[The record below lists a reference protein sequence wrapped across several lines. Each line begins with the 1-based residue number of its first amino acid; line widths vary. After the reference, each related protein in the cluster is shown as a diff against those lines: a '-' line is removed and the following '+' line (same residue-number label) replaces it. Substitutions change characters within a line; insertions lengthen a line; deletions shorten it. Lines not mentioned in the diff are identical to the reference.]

1 MTTRRRFIQALA
13 AAPAAATFG
22 ARAQASPDPA
32 RIALAIG
39 NNAYRD
45 SPLLNPVNDA
55 RAMGELLG
63 KAGFAVD
70 TQLDCNREKLA
81 ESVARFTTAAQKP
94 GVRQVLFYYAG
105 HGLQLEWRN
114 FLVPVDSAVESASQ
128 VASRCLNLATIL
140 RHLGRAKDRTFIIIL
155 DACRN
160 DPFGRGY
167 RPELKGLSQFD
178 APPGSLLAYA
188 TAPGGVAEDGEGKNG
203 LYTSHLVRE
212 LAVRGTKLEDALK
225 RVRLN
230 VRLASR
236 GAQVPWETTSLE
248 GDVYVFEDGR
258 RKLTEEELEAEA
270 EADIAKWSSVKASR
284 KPEDMIG
291 YLQQFPNGRFA
302 EMAQM
307 RLSRFAASASAGV
320 AAASPATGLAPAT
333 LPTPG
338 GKPAEPPRI
347 ANEAQWAALPAG
359 ALYYDPKGNL
369 RRKS

>member
-13 AAPAAATFG
+13 AAPAAATLG

-63 KAGFAVD
+63 KAGFSVD
-70 TQLDCNREKLA
+70 TQLDCDRGKLA
-81 ESVARFTTAAQKP
+81 EAVERFTAAAQKP

-114 FLVPVDSAVESASQ
+114 YLVPVDSSVESASQ
-128 VASRCLNLATIL
+128 VASRCFNLATIL

-167 RPELKGLSQFD
+167 RPEQKGLSQFD
-178 APPGSLLAYA
+178 APPGSLLAYS
-188 TAPGGVAEDGEGKNG
+188 TAPGGVAEDGEGMNG

-212 LAVRGTKLEDALK
+212 LAVRGAKLEDALK

-236 GAQVPWETTSLE
+236 GSQVPWETTSLE
-248 GDVYVFEDGR
+248 SDVYVFEDGR
-258 RKLTEEELEAEA
+258 RKLSEEELEAEA
-270 EADIAKWSSVKASR
+270 EADIAMWSTVKASR
-284 KPEDMIG
+284 KPEDMVG
-291 YLQQFPNGRFA
+291 YLRKFPNGRFA
-302 EMAQM
+302 EMAQV
-307 RLSRFAASASAGV
+307 RLSRFASSGDARVASAVPV
-320 AAASPATGLAPAT
+320 ATPAPGIPPAAD
-333 LPTPG
+333 
-338 GKPAEPPRI
+338 GKAAEAPRI

-359 ALYYDPKGNL
+359 TLYYDPKGNL